1 MSDAV
6 ETFYNKDRTKRVR
19 LEYDQDSSHL
29 DPREED
35 RLVDIVTGEL
45 RRWNV
50 ATKDAMFQSAF
61 DRFNEMG
68 RAGLFKRWLKIFH
81 DTEAMPVYLFE
92 HGDVALSTGDFGDPW
107 DSGQVGWTYIRP
119 DAEKWE
125 DMDVPAILSG
135 FITELGKWM
144 NGEVYGWIVEKKV
157 TGNKVYDDGVAEDEA
172 FEEWVEEDSCWGFIG
187 YEYAE
192 SEAKSALGEDK
203 EEGQ

>member
-1 MSDAV
+1 MSDTV

-61 DRFNEMG
+61 DRFNNAG

-81 DTEAMPVYLFE
+81 DTEAMPVFLFE
-92 HGDVALSTGDFGDPW
+92 HGNVALSTGDFGDRW

-125 DMDVPAILSG
+125 DMDVPAILKG
-135 FITELGKWM
+135 FVETLGQWM
-144 NGEVYGWIVEKKV
+144 NGEVYGWIAEELVKGTKV
-157 TGNKVYDDGVAEDEA
+157 FEGDHADEA
-172 FEEWVEEDSCWGFIG
+172 FEEWEQEDSCWGFIG
-187 YEYAE
+187 YDYAQ
-192 SEAKSALGEDK
+192 SEAKRELGE
-203 EEGQ
+203 EED